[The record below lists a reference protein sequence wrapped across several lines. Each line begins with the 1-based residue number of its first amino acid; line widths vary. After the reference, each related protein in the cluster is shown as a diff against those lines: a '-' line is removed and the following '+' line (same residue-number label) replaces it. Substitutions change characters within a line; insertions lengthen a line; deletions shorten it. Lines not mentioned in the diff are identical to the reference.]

1 MQTFI
6 SNLMHAINN
15 RESVTIG
22 GGVFTP
28 DELKTV
34 VSEMRPKIRYFIF
47 DEELDDIVECSER
60 EFLDYDGVIH
70 YERHTVRENG
80 AAQICLSKTKG
91 Y

>member
-28 DELKTV
+28 NELKTI
-34 VSEMRPKIRYFIF
+34 VSEIRPKIRYFILSY
-47 DEELDDIVECSER
+47 DMEEPDFIECTES
-60 EFLDYDGVIH
+60 EFLEHDGRIE

-80 AAQICLSKTKG
+80 ANQICLTKI
-91 Y
+91 

>member
-6 SNLMHAINN
+6 ANLMHAINN

-34 VSEMRPKIRYFIF
+34 VSEMRPKIRYFILSY
-47 DEELDDIVECSER
+47 DMEEPDFIECSER
-60 EFLDYDGVIH
+60 EFLEHDGRIE
-70 YERHTVRENG
+70 YARHTVRENG
-80 AAQICLSKTKG
+80 ANQICLTKI
-91 Y
+91 